1 MGQLT
6 GFAAGLDIKAH
17 LLALEG
23 ASPLSSGTG
32 MLRFHE

>member
-23 ASPLSSGTG
+23 ASPVSARTG
-32 MLRFHE
+32 MLRFNE